1 MRGFEVL
8 LPLGS
13 LYSQEYKSILFHSYI
28 LGANIKATASVI
40 ITWKIEN
47 CGMIIKIKKTV
58 TTSPHY
64 YGPSALHTHFEIQNR
79 QKITKN

>member
-1 MRGFEVL
+1 MCECFDSGGGTPGCLPPEFFGSILTSELMRGFEVL

-40 ITWKIEN
+40 IT
-47 CGMIIKIKKTV
+47 
-58 TTSPHY
+58 
-64 YGPSALHTHFEIQNR
+64 
-79 QKITKN
+79 